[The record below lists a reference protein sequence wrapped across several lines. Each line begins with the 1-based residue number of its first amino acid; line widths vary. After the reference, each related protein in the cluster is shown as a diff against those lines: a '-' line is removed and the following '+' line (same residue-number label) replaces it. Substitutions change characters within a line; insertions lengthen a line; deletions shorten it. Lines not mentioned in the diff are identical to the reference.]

1 MITKQTYTSENIRRI
16 QEKFKVDPELAQR
29 AVFALGLVEALRKAG
44 LDFLFKGGSSLM
56 LVFEVPKRLSTDVDI
71 LVPTDCEI
79 DPYIQK
85 ASEFFPFLS
94 VQESVRTSSKSIS
107 KKHYKFTYLSP
118 IRNRPITVLLDVL
131 FAENH
136 YAKTLIKPIRDPFLL
151 SEGDDLSVKIPSPES
166 ILGDKLTAFAPHTIG
181 VRYFNEDFSNDKRLE
196 VMKQLFDVVSLL
208 DIASDFADVRN
219 AYFAIAK
226 QEIFY
231 RNIDVTPVDC
241 LMDSFQTALSL
252 LSWGKFGKEDYRNLV
267 EGTNRI
273 RMHIVNQGFSMNAT
287 ALYAA
292 KTMLLSACLIQN
304 ADFFHQVIKPQI
316 PLTEAPYNKINFILK
331 NKEQEAFDIAVT
343 AL

>member
-1 MITKQTYTSENIRRI
+1 M
-16 QEKFKVDPELAQR
+16 
-29 AVFALGLVEALRKAG
+29 EALKKAD

-56 LVFEVPKRLSTDVDI
+56 LIFEVPKRLSTDVDI

-79 DPYIQK
+79 GPYIQK
-85 ASEFFPFLS
+85 ASGFFPFLS

-136 YAKTLIKPIRDPFLL
+136 YAKTLIKPIRNPFLL
-151 SEGDDLSVKIPSPES
+151 SEGNDLSVKIPSPES

-181 VRYFNEDFSNDKRLE
+181 VRYFNDDFSNDKRLE

-208 DIASDFADVRN
+208 DIASDFADVRI

-226 QEIFY
+226 QEISY

-241 LMDSFQTALSL
+241 LMDSFQTALAL

-273 RMHIVNQGFSMNAT
+273 RMHIVNQSFSMNAT

-304 ADFFHQVIKPQI
+304 ADFFHQGIKRQN

-343 AL
+343 ALKYLGMV